1 MPLDARLPLSSTEE
15 GTIGLINDYSE
26 SVKQQI
32 KTIILTSP
40 GERIYDINY
49 GVGLKRI
56 LFEQNNSVTIAE
68 LQNRI
73 KSQIKQYAPYVV
85 LENIKVDTSQMD
97 SNVIQIQ
104 IQYSIKTLQNYQDS
118 LSLEFTNVPT
128 I

>member
-85 LENIKVDTSQMD
+85 LENIKVDTSQ
-97 SNVIQIQ
+97 
-104 IQYSIKTLQNYQDS
+104 LA
-118 LSLEFTNVPT
+118 LS
-128 I
+128 